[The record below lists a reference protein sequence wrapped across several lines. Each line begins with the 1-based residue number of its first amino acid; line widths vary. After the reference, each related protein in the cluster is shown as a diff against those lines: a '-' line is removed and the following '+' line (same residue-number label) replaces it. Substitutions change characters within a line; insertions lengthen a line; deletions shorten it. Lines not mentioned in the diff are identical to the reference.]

1 VGVKRLLDALKVRT
15 PGRRDRLCL
24 AIKILVELLL
34 NFLLKSLTD
43 NLDTRNEKDMRHTLT
58 GLKIMGL
65 FVLLVT
71 GFCSCASTEAQKSS
85 AEKEREASYSNYV
98 DKIDKEWSKHL

>member
-1 VGVKRLLDALKVRT
+1 M
-15 PGRRDRLCL
+15 
-24 AIKILVELLL
+24 AIL
-34 NFLLKSLTD
+34 
-43 NLDTRNEKDMRHTLT
+43 RNEKDMEHTLT
-58 GLKIMGL
+58 GLKIIGP